1 MASQIHEGD
10 IGTKLL
16 ITVTDD
22 GQVVD
27 ISSATSLSIFI
38 KKPDGTI
45 LTRVGVLETDGT
57 DGKMYYITVS
67 GDLDKAG
74 SYKIQGQVVLPSGS
88 YYTSTA
94 TFKVHCN
101 L

>member
-1 MASQIHEGD
+1 MASEIHEGD

-16 ITVTDD
+16 VTVTDD
-22 GQVVD
+22 GTVVD
-27 ISSATSLSIFI
+27 ISSASALSIFI
-38 KKPDGTI
+38 RKPNGTI
-45 LTRVGVLETDGT
+45 LTRTGTLETDGT

-67 GDLDKAG
+67 GDLDAAG
-74 SYKIQGQVVLPSGS
+74 NYKIQGQVVLPSGS